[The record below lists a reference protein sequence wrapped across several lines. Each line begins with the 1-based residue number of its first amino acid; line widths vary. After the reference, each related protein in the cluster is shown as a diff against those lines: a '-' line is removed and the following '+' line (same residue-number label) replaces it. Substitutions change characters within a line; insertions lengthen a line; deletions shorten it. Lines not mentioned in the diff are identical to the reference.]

1 MSQFQLATA
10 KPLAEIQKL
19 KFGVA
24 GEIKRGKS
32 HNFKNHS
39 NYLNFVLLL
48 KKKYIEK
55 NRLKRHRCTE
65 QIQGHQGG
73 GRGVGMNWEIR
84 INIYTLL
91 I

>member
-1 MSQFQLATA
+1 MNQFQLTTA

-32 HNFKNHS
+32 HNLKNHS

-55 NRLKRHRCTE
+55 
-65 QIQGHQGG
+65 ID
-73 GRGVGMNWEIR
+73 
-84 INIYTLL
+84 
-91 I
+91 